1 MNKPKKQI
9 LVVEDYP
16 PTLRALVDKFTREGF
31 DVLEARDGEEGLE
44 LALKEHPDLILLDL
58 KMPKMDGITM
68 LKNLRADDSSKD
80 IPVIILTNL
89 NEPKKM
95 AEALESETYD
105 YLVKTD
111 WKLKDIVKKVK
122 EKLGIK

>member
-9 LVVEDYP
+9 LAVEDYP
-16 PTLRALVDKFTREGF
+16 STLRALVDKFTREGF

-68 LKNLRADDSSKD
+68 LKNLQADDSSKD

-89 NEPKKM
+89 NELEKM
-95 AEALESETYD
+95 AEALESEAYD